1 MVQKVE
7 HLWMVMALALE
18 NVENVAH
25 VLLKLLQFCHRSI
38 CQFSAICC
46 GEDRSVLATRLHG
59 RGFQA
64 VDNSTESFGELVW
77 IFLEHGFFQQ
87 SLCLVEIFIWWSTW
101 PQVVEP
107 FKCAG
112 HASIFRV
119 RDEPKRSIIE
129 HEKKIIQFYINCPF
143 ERCWG
148 ENEECDT
155 EPYVAKADL
164 EGFNS
169 MICWWIWIFRF
180 HDSTNVLIQPGSM
193 PQRFGC
199 AWSMCGTTR
208 GRMSRE
214 CG

>member
-87 SLCLVEIFIWWSTW
+87 SLCLVEIFI
-101 PQVVEP
+101 
-107 FKCAG
+107 
-112 HASIFRV
+112 
-119 RDEPKRSIIE
+119 
-129 HEKKIIQFYINCPF
+129 
-143 ERCWG
+143 
-148 ENEECDT
+148 
-155 EPYVAKADL
+155 
-164 EGFNS
+164 
-169 MICWWIWIFRF
+169 
-180 HDSTNVLIQPGSM
+180 
-193 PQRFGC
+193 
-199 AWSMCGTTR
+199 
-208 GRMSRE
+208 
-214 CG
+214 